1 MRIQTGTLLICAAIA
16 QVAFGAEKLPGPFL
30 DGLGDLHHPVTTK
43 SKDAQ
48 RYFDQGLT
56 LLFGFNHRE
65 AIRSFR
71 SAAHEDPDC
80 AMAYWGVAYAFGP
93 HVNKPMDTNDTA
105 QAWIALQAAVAA
117 KAKGSKKEQAWITA
131 LEKRYQPKHQDDRS
145 ALDKTFAGAMREL
158 AKENPDDMDAQVLF
172 AESLM
177 DTMPWDYWTQDRTP
191 KPETEEILSALRYVM
206 ARDPNHPGANHLYIH
221 TVEAGPNPEF
231 GLAAADRLRNYAP
244 TAGHLVHMPSHIY
257 MRVGQYDDAVRV
269 NALAVKADRGYIRRC
284 QALGFYPGVYYPHNI
299 HFLWW
304 AQLFD
309 GRSKDALRTAN
320 EAALYAVENYCGPK
334 KAFESPRLRHL
345 PWLTLLRFGR
355 YDEVLVIAQP
365 PNTNDFIVD
374 RALWHYCRGLAFAAL
389 KNGAGAQRESDAL
402 AKIAKSDEVK
412 KISSPVF
419 PAADTLGVASLWLA
433 GRTAGANGDN
443 KAMIESLEKAVAAED
458 AMPYME
464 PSFWPIPVRPA
475 LGAALIETGDAT
487 RAETIFRE
495 NLKRWPRNA
504 WGLLG
509 LEESLRTQGKTQQAD
524 DVKRQRI
531 QAWSRA
537 DTRLELAWF

>member
-1 MRIQTGTLLICAAIA
+1 
-16 QVAFGAEKLPGPFL
+16 
-30 DGLGDLHHPVTTK
+30 
-43 SKDAQ
+43 
-48 RYFDQGLT
+48 
-56 LLFGFNHRE
+56 
-65 AIRSFR
+65 
-71 SAAHEDPDC
+71 
-80 AMAYWGVAYAFGP
+80 
-93 HVNKPMDTNDTA
+93 
-105 QAWIALQAAVAA
+105 
-117 KAKGSKKEQAWITA
+117 
-131 LEKRYQPKHQDDRS
+131 
-145 ALDKTFAGAMREL
+145 
-158 AKENPDDMDAQVLF
+158 
-172 AESLM
+172 
-177 DTMPWDYWTQDRTP
+177 
-191 KPETEEILSALRYVM
+191 
-206 ARDPNHPGANHLYIH
+206 
-221 TVEAGPNPEF
+221 
-231 GLAAADRLRNYAP
+231 
-244 TAGHLVHMPSHIY
+244 